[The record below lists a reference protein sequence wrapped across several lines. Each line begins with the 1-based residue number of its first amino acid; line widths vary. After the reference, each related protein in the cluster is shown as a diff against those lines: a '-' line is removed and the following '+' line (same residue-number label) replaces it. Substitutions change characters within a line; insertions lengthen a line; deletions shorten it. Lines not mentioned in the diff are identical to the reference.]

1 MPGDLRGIMG
11 AALAAWLAG
20 AAPGT
25 LAQDAGG
32 IVQASLPADSHIE
45 QLAFAPT
52 LSQTTSI
59 PIGHLE
65 FCRRLPAECR
75 SSRDVIE
82 KVALT
87 DQKWQELVEVN
98 AHFNAAIIP
107 VTDMEHLGVAE
118 DWSFPDNGY
127 GDCEDFAL
135 AKRRELIHRGWH
147 PSALL
152 MTVVR
157 EADGA
162 GHAVLMVRTD
172 RGDLVLD
179 NQDPMIRLWTETAYQ
194 FVKRQAQN
202 NPAHWVSI
210 DDTRPVMIVSST
222 NN

>member
-1 MPGDLRGIMG
+1 MPGDIHRIAG
-11 AALAAWLAG
+11 AALAAWLLS
-20 AAPGT
+20 APFA
-25 LAQDAGG
+25 LAQDPAEV
-32 IVQASLPADSHIE
+32 IRASLPADDHIE
-45 QLAFAPT
+45 HLAFAPT
-52 LSQTTSI
+52 LAQTTSI

-75 SSRDVIE
+75 PHRDTVERI
-82 KVALT
+82 ALT
-87 DQKWQELVEVN
+87 DQKWRELVEIN
-98 AHFNAAIIP
+98 AYFNAAIVP

-118 DWSFPDNGY
+118 DWAFPDNGY

-135 AKRRELIHRGWH
+135 AKRRELIGRGWH
-147 PSALL
+147 PSTLL

-157 EADGA
+157 ERDGA

-179 NQDPMIRLWTETAYQ
+179 NQDPMIRLWTETPYQ

-210 DDTRPVMIVSST
+210 DDTRSVTIVSST